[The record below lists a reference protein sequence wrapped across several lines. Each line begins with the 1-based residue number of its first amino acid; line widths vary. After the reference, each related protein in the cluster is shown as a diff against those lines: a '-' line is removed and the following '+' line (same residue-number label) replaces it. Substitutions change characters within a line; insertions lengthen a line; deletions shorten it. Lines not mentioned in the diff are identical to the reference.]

1 MVYKLGDVDWDKFAD
16 KYQFGRPLGDLDQSL
31 TEYDGENDTNARE
44 DILDYS
50 REELNEVIFTQ
61 ADPVSFLLYDT
72 RRVGYSEEAYEVIEK
87 LRCDGNIY
95 LNQSVI
101 DDYRVRLE
109 ALGVRP
115 SAVDIARLLYVS
127 NPIAYNALVFDGEAV
142 TCRTYATADD
152 ERSSGRNAVTIA
164 VDIDPRGAVD
174 ENPES
179 VVDHFGADAVLPIRL
194 VENEPHPPQVITTQR
209 VRIEDAIETGCG
221 ASND

>member
-16 KYQFGRPLGDLDQSL
+16 KYQFGRSLDDLDQSL
-31 TEYDGENDTNARE
+31 TEYDGESDTSARE
-44 DILDYS
+44 DVLDYS
-50 REELNEVIFTQ
+50 RETLNEVIFAQ

-72 RRVGYSEEAYEVIEK
+72 RRVGYSEEAYELIEK
-87 LRCDGNIY
+87 LRCDSNIY

-127 NPIAYNALVFDGEAV
+127 NPIAYNTLVFDGESV
-142 TCRTYATADD
+142 TCRTYATADGG
-152 ERSSGRNAVTIA
+152 RSNGRSAVTIA
-164 VDIDPRGAVD
+164 VDIDPHGAVD

-194 VENEPHPPQVITTQR
+194 VESEPHPPQVITTQR
-209 VRIEDAIETGCG
+209 VRIEDAIEAGCG